1 MGAGSVQWG
10 GGIKKQKICNFFGLA
25 RLVVRA
31 ILLDIGTGDENGLS
45 NQAIYCGLK
54 RNRVVI

>member
-1 MGAGSVQWG
+1 MG

-45 NQAIYCGLK
+45 NQTIYCGLK
-54 RNRVVI
+54 RNSVVI

>member
-1 MGAGSVQWG
+1 
-10 GGIKKQKICNFFGLA
+10 LA
-25 RLVVRA
+25 RLAVRA